1 MRGVKVKGGE
11 NYEWIRKWIKEMDKK
26 MEKKMYGEWNLEC
39 APKK

>member
-1 MRGVKVKGGE
+1 MRGVKVKGG